1 MDNIPIICDECGV
14 EGMVE
19 LNETRGGMFFEDQNR
34 VHVTGD
40 CPNCGQNL
48 INYHV
53 TREEKV

>member
-1 MDNIPIICDECGV
+1 MFICDECGV